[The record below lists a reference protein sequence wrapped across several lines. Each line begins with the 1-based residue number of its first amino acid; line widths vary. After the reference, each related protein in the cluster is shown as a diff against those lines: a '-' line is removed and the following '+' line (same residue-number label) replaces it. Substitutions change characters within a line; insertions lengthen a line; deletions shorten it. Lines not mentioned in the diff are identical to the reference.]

1 MNSLLHAL
9 TRFFGKSPTDAQ
21 DRDAAYLAQAVD
33 IYDLERRMRQI
44 DTGRQNLVSS
54 GPYGIFMR

>member
-9 TRFFGKSPTDAQ
+9 TRFFGKSSTDAQ

>member
-9 TRFFGKSPTDAQ
+9 TRFFGKSPTGGQ

-44 DTGRQNLVSS
+44 DSGRQNLIAS
-54 GPYGIFMR
+54 GPYGIFMH